1 MSRIPETG
9 RLAGH
14 TLIDA
19 LSARDETASLAERE
33 AATELAL
40 ERLRDIDAIS
50 VRLDETTGRIDIDVS
65 AVISPALMAIT
76 WLASRLSE
84 ATGESPLEIWTAL
97 REHFDRP

>member
-19 LSARDETASLAERE
+19 LSARDETAILAERE

-40 ERLRDIDAIS
+40 ERLRDIDAIT
-50 VRLDETTGRIDIDVS
+50 VRLDEVTGRVDIDVS

-84 ATGESPLEIWTAL
+84 ATGDSPVEIWTQL
-97 REHFDRP
+97 REHFDQ